1 MGTTLEGRGGG
12 IVLPGAGAGRGALP
26 GQGCPVLPGQE
37 ARMIG
42 CGGIWQAFLL
52 TQLGEAFV

>member
-37 ARMIG
+37 GPMIG
-42 CGGIWQAFLL
+42 CGVSGRPSS
-52 TQLGEAFV
+52 